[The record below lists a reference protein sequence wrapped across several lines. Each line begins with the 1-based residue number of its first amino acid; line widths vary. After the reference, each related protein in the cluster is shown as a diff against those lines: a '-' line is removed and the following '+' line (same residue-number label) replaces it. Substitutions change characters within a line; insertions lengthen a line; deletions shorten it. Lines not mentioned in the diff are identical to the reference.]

1 MDGGVAMAQEVKIIL
16 DLSDE
21 VQTFL
26 EQQQINL
33 YEELQQEIPSLRLAF
48 EPDPD
53 APEGKRDPT
62 TVILAVA
69 TLVSSVTPLIIR
81 ILNQYTP
88 ANRTAHW
95 EVEETE
101 TRQPDGTVI
110 IQRRRVSS
118 SDEQRP
124 WTTLPSPT
132 RSPSETSTPH
142 STSRNQP

>member
-1 MDGGVAMAQEVKIIL
+1 MAQEIKIIL
-16 DLSDE
+16 DFSDE

-33 YEELQQEIPSLRLAF
+33 YKELQQEMPLLQLTV

-53 APEGKRDPT
+53 APEGSRDLT

-69 TLVSSVTPLIIR
+69 TLVSSLTPLIIR

-88 ANRTAHW
+88 ANHASQW
-95 EVEETE
+95 VVEETE
-101 TRQPDGTVI
+101 TRQQDGTVI
-110 IQRRRVSS
+110 VQRRRIRS

-124 WTTLPSPT
+124 WASLPSPDK
-132 RSPSETSTPH
+132 SASGTSTPD
-142 STSRNQP
+142 STPGNQP

>member
-1 MDGGVAMAQEVKIIL
+1 MAPEVKIFL

-21 VQTFL
+21 VHTFL

-33 YEELQQEIPSLRLAF
+33 YEELQRELPSLRLAF

-53 APEGKRDPT
+53 APEGRRDPT

-69 TLVSSVTPLIIR
+69 TLVSSLTPLIIR

-95 EVEETE
+95 QVVETE
-101 TRQPDGTVI
+101 TRQPDGTVT
-110 IQRRRVSS
+110 IQRKRISS
-118 SDEQRP
+118 RDEQRP
-124 WTTLPSPT
+124 WASLPASTSAPSDTAAPPSPPRT
-132 RSPSETSTPH
+132 HP
-142 STSRNQP
+142 

>member
-1 MDGGVAMAQEVKIIL
+1 MAQEVKIFL

-33 YEELQQEIPSLRLAF
+33 YEELQQEMPSLRLTF
-48 EPDPD
+48 EPDLD
-53 APEGKRDPT
+53 TPEGIRDPT

-69 TLVSSVTPLIIR
+69 TLVSSITPLIIR

-110 IQRRRVSS
+110 IRRRRVSS

-124 WTTLPSPT
+124 WASLPSPT

-142 STSRNQP
+142 NTSSNQP

>member
-1 MDGGVAMAQEVKIIL
+1 MDGVAMAQEVKIIL
-16 DLSDE
+16 DLSHE
-21 VQTFL
+21 VQTLL

-33 YEELQQEIPSLRLAF
+33 YEELQQEMPSLRLTF

-53 APEGKRDPT
+53 APVGTRDPT

-101 TRQPDGTVI
+101 THQPDGTVI

-124 WTTLPSPT
+124 WASLPSST
-132 RSPSETSTPH
+132 RSLSETSTTH
-142 STSRNQP
+142 NTSSNQP

>member
-1 MDGGVAMAQEVKIIL
+1 MAHEVKIIL

-33 YEELQQEIPSLRLAF
+33 YEELQREMPSLRFTF

-53 APEGKRDPT
+53 APEGRRDPT

-69 TLVSSVTPLIIR
+69 TLVSSLTPLIIR

-88 ANRTAHW
+88 ANRTTQW

-101 TRQPDGTVI
+101 ARQPDGTVTI
-110 IQRRRVSS
+110 RRRCISS
-118 SDEQRP
+118 RDEQRP
-124 WTTLPSPT
+124 WATLPSPT
-132 RSPSETSTPH
+132 SVPSETTVPPSPSPT
-142 STSRNQP
+142 QP

>member
-1 MDGGVAMAQEVKIIL
+1 MAQEVKIIL

-33 YEELQQEIPSLRLAF
+33 YKELQQEIPSLRLAF

-53 APEGKRDPT
+53 APVGIRDPT

-81 ILNQYTP
+81 ILNHYTP
-88 ANRTAHW
+88 ANRTIHW

-101 TRQPDGTVI
+101 TRQPDGTVT
-110 IQRRRVSS
+110 IQRRRISS
-118 SDEQRP
+118 RDEQRP
-124 WTTLPSPT
+124 WASLPSPT
-132 RSPSETSTPH
+132 SSPSETAAPPNPSRTH
-142 STSRNQP
+142 S

>member
-1 MDGGVAMAQEVKIIL
+1 MAQEVRIIL

-33 YEELQQEIPSLRLAF
+33 YEELQQEMPSLRLAF
-48 EPDPD
+48 EPDRD
-53 APEGKRDPT
+53 APEGRRDPT

-69 TLVSSVTPLIIR
+69 KLVSSVTPLLIR

-88 ANRTAHW
+88 ANRTTHW

-110 IQRRRVSS
+110 IQRRRISS
-118 SDEQRP
+118 RDEQRP
-124 WTTLPSPT
+124 WASLPPPTSP
-132 RSPSETSTPH
+132 PSETAAPPSP
-142 STSRNQP
+142 SRTQP

>member
-21 VQTFL
+21 VHTFL

-33 YEELQQEIPSLRLAF
+33 YEELQQEMPSLRLAF

-53 APEGKRDPT
+53 APEGRRDPT

-81 ILNQYTP
+81 ILNQNTP
-88 ANRTAHW
+88 ANRTDHW
-95 EVEETE
+95 EVEQTDSS
-101 TRQPDGTVI
+101 QPYETVI
-110 IQRRRVSS
+110 IQRRHISPR
-118 SDEQRP
+118 DEQCYWTSRP
-124 WTTLPSPT
+124 TITST
-132 RSPSETSTPH
+132 PSETEAFP
-142 STSRNQP
+142 STSRTQP

>member
-1 MDGGVAMAQEVKIIL
+1 MAQAVKIIL

-33 YEELQQEIPSLRLAF
+33 YEELQQEMPSLQLAF
-48 EPDPD
+48 EPDPG
-53 APEGKRDPT
+53 APEGRRDPT

-69 TLVSSVTPLIIR
+69 SLVSSVTPLIIR

-110 IQRRRVSS
+110 IQRRRISS
-118 SDEQRP
+118 RDEQRP
-124 WTTLPSPT
+124 WASPPPPT
-132 RSPSETSTPH
+132 SPPAETATPH
-142 STSRNQP
+142 SAPRTQP

>member
-1 MDGGVAMAQEVKIIL
+1 MAQEVKIIL
-16 DLSDE
+16 DFSDD

-33 YEELQQEIPSLRLAF
+33 YEELQREMPTLRLTF

-53 APEGKRDPT
+53 APEGRRDPT

-88 ANRTAHW
+88 ANRAAHW

-101 TRQPDGTVI
+101 T
-110 IQRRRVSS
+110 
-118 SDEQRP
+118 
-124 WTTLPSPT
+124 
-132 RSPSETSTPH
+132 
-142 STSRNQP
+142 NQLER

>member
-1 MDGGVAMAQEVKIIL
+1 MAQEVKIIL

-33 YEELQQEIPSLRLAF
+33 YKELQQEMPLLRLAF

-53 APEGKRDPT
+53 APEGRRDPT

-69 TLVSSVTPLIIR
+69 TLVSSLTPLIVR

-101 TRQPDGTVI
+101 THQPDGTVI

-118 SDEQRP
+118 RDEQRP
-124 WTTLPSPT
+124 WAVLPPPT
-132 RSPSETSTPH
+132 RPPSETATPH
-142 STSRNQP
+142 SASNTQP